1 VTSTRGQLLASTVPG
16 QAPQPVP
23 TLTLLGAQAQWQ
35 ITPVLE
41 LGVGVDNLTDTR
53 LSDLS
58 KNGEV
63 SDAEIATGFGAN

>member
-1 VTSTRGQLLASTVPG
+1 MPG

-35 ITPVLE
+35 ITPVVE

-53 LSDLS
+53 LSDESPLFTY
-58 KNGEV
+58 
-63 SDAEIATGFGAN
+63 AEPPRTWRLALRVRW